1 MYPSHHLPA
10 ITFQLS
16 TVLKTDKDKYAEVA
30 EASMEI
36 HSLILRPQGMGDTEV
51 LSPSLGFV
59 VNRQGWKELQ
69 QVGIFLVLSY
79 FLI

>member
-1 MYPSHHLPA
+1 
-10 ITFQLS
+10 
-16 TVLKTDKDKYAEVA
+16 
-30 EASMEI
+30 MEI

-59 VNRQGWKELQ
+59 VNRQGWKQLQ